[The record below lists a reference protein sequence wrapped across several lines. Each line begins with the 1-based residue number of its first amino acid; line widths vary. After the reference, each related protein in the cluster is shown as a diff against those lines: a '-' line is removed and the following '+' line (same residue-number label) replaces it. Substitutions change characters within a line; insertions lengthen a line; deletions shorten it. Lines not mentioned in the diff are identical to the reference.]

1 MSSRLLQALLF
12 ALAIA
17 AGVSACDGP
26 PSVTEQVK
34 AAIAELEELGEAGE
48 RSAFLERLTEDFQGQ
63 GGPGNVF
70 SRDEFGT
77 FLALQW
83 SQHRRISAQLFPI
96 EVTELGPGLA
106 TAKFRVLLTGGA
118 GLIPDSGQMY
128 AVETSW
134 QLEDGDWLLWRCS
147 WTSTGL

>member
-1 MSSRLLQALLF
+1 MRLKKLFLAAALAALLLPAA
-12 ALAIA
+12 ALA
-17 AGVSACDGP
+17 DE
-26 PSVTEQVK
+26 TEQVK

-48 RSAFLERLTEDFQGQ
+48 RSAFLERLTGDFQGQ